1 MTVATPWLRAA
12 ERRFARVVRVV
23 RAHRSADILEEPI
36 TLTSTAGYQL
46 SAHVHRPLQGGPLPA
61 VVLCPGEIIE
71 VSDLTLSSIAPA
83 GDSDV
88 LPAAGGE
95 YQALTIAEV
104 ERIHIMA
111 TLEQNNWNKSRSA
124 GVLGIER
131 STLDRKIN
139 RYEIVPQNK
148 S

>member
-1 MTVATPWLRAA
+1 
-12 ERRFARVVRVV
+12 
-23 RAHRSADILEEPI
+23 
-36 TLTSTAGYQL
+36 
-46 SAHVHRPLQGGPLPA
+46 
-61 VVLCPGEIIE
+61 
-71 VSDLTLSSIAPA
+71 
-83 GDSDV
+83 
-88 LPAAGGE
+88 
-95 YQALTIAEV
+95 V

-139 RYEIVPQNK
+139 RYEIVPQDK